1 MYELFAVTV
10 LEALTL
16 LLVLAA
22 HGAVIALLVR
32 RGRLAP
38 PRPVSLG
45 PTAPPARRA
54 PATPRRQ
61 ERLAA

>member
-1 MYELFAVTV
+1 MHELFAVTV

-16 LLVLAA
+16 VLALAA
-22 HGAVIALLVR
+22 HGAVIGLLVR

-45 PTAPPARRA
+45 PPAPPARRA
-54 PATPRRQ
+54 SAPPPHE